1 MKRILAISG
10 IVFLALAAKAQSPGG
25 QNNLSDST
33 HRHAYRN
40 QWQRQDGNNFH
51 RGQDGY
57 GRDRNMAYNR
67 NNHMRGHRFHSR
79 RGPRIHY
86 TPAQRKQMMAINAEY
101 RKNSEELFKMDNI
114 TLKEYKS
121 RLLVLQKDKKD
132 KLQGL
137 LTSEQKDQI
146 AKWKKQSAENA
157 QVRSAAQMERMKIR
171 LNLNN
176 DQVATIQSKQAAFK
190 AQVKSIHEND
200 GLLPQEKMEQ
210 IKALASNQR
219 DAIKSV
225 LTPEQISTF
234 ENMHRRTMEDR

>member
-10 IVFLALAAKAQSPGG
+10 IVFLALAARAQSPGG

-40 QWQRQDGNNFH
+40 QWQRRDGENFRH
-51 RGQDGY
+51 GQDGY
-57 GRDRNMAYNR
+57 NRDRNMAYNHR
-67 NNHMRGHRFHSR
+67 RGTRRFHSH

-86 TPAQRKQMMAINAEY
+86 TPAQRKQMMAINADY
-101 RKNSEELFKMDNI
+101 KKKSEDLFKMDNI
-114 TLKEYKS
+114 TLREYKS

-137 LTSEQKDQI
+137 LTTEQKDQV
-146 AKWKKQSAENA
+146 AKWKKQSAENS
-157 QVRSAAQMERMKIR
+157 QVRSAARLERMKIQ
-171 LNLNN
+171 LNLSS
-176 DQVATIQSKQAAFK
+176 DQVATIQSKQENFRT
-190 AQVKSIHEND
+190 QVKSIRDND

-210 IKALASNQR
+210 IKALALNQK

-225 LTPEQISTF
+225 LTPEQVSTF
-234 ENMHRRTMEDR
+234 ENMHRKAMEDR